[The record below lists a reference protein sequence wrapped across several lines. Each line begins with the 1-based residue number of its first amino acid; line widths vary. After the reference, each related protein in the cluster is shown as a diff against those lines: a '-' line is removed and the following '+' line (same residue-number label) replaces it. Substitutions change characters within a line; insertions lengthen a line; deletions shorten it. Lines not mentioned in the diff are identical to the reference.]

1 MWDGNEPQE
10 GLQQNFALLR
20 LSEDYAGEIRVLR
33 PCVRRANLLTKE
45 LCPLIFV
52 GASITAQLSNFTK
65 VWLLLAFMALLVGC
79 QPVDSF
85 NPLYRDRDVI
95 FDSALLGKWTENG
108 GTLEFLQAGEKTYDV
123 IFTDDST
130 PPERMV
136 LEGRLV
142 NLEGRRFLDLI
153 QKEWTAKPASYQLS
167 LDQGK
172 KTPSLL
178 AVGDGAYIELFP
190 GKAGQTKLQLRVA
203 HWFFRLAND
212 ANTLRLD
219 YIDDERLAKAL
230 EQKAVQIDHILVGPE
245 RKPGETD
252 DRRLALTA
260 ATADLQKFVLEHVND
275 DQMFADSIKFKR
287 GENATADPAGRN

>member
-1 MWDGNEPQE
+1 MISPCAPER
-10 GLQQNFALLR
+10 LALGFQLPDYQITR
-20 LSEDYAGEIRVLR
+20 LLNS
-33 PCVRRANLLTKE
+33 RRRERCFCCDEYKIL
-45 LCPLIFV
+45 V
-52 GASITAQLSNFTK
+52 GACITARLSNFAK
-65 VWLLLAFMALLVGC
+65 LWLLLVFMALLGC

-123 IFTDDST
+123 IFTDDSN

-136 LEGRLV
+136 LEGRLL
-142 NLEGRRFLDLI
+142 NLEGRRFLDVI
-153 QKEWTAKPASYQLS
+153 QKEWTAKPAPYQLS
-167 LDQGK
+167 LEQGK

-190 GKAGQTKLQLRVA
+190 GKAGQTKLQLKVA

-212 ANTLRLD
+212 ANTLALD
-219 YIDDERLAKAL
+219 YIDDERLGKAL
-230 EQKAVQIDHILVGPE
+230 EQKTVQIDHILVGPE

-287 GENATADPAGRN
+287 GETPATDPAARN